1 MLTTMKKPFYCI
13 FCLVFTL
20 FTFQCLPLIGFNQT
34 VLAEENPVTQEKK
47 SPSFTVK
54 GQNVK
59 ITPVS
64 QESVEKQSGHISD
77 GGDQPQLVI
86 DSANHDVGE
95 VWEGEDIIHSFTV
108 KNTGTAQLAIK
119 NVKAG

>member
-1 MLTTMKKPFYCI
+1 MRNPFGFALFI
-13 FCLVFTL
+13 LLTL
-20 FTFQCLPLIGFNQT
+20 FAFQCLPMIGPNQI
-34 VLAEENPVTQEKK
+34 VFADENTVTQEKK

-54 GQNVK
+54 GQNIN
-59 ITPVS
+59 ITPLK
-64 QESVEKQSGHISD
+64 QESVEKQSNNTAA
-77 GGDQPQLVI
+77 GGDQPHLVI

-119 NVKAG
+119 KVKAG